1 MQAPEQ
7 CPVPCQRCG
16 AGMAPAPDWGTA
28 RYADVIPLVCRY
40 CGYAETLTR
49 DDRVRVSRERV
60 ALLRMAQ
67 DAAEAPARHAEQI
80 IGMRPWLGGVVVG
93 GVLTLNALNGVG
105 MAREAIE
112 RAGPAMDAAARL
124 QALLGV
130 CVTPLLGVGL
140 AAGMFGGWTLAMRRY
155 RALVT
160 PGRWARAPLAP
171 GAPARC
177 RCCGAGL
184 PEQWGAMVECGFC
197 RTHNLLDRAV
207 IDQREAL
214 LLSETAQHQAR
225 AAGVIA
231 RANEFS
237 ASFGHWSLVGA
248 AAGAVVGG
256 VLGYALALALAQA

>member
-1 MQAPEQ
+1 MLAPEQ

-16 AGMAPAPDWGTA
+16 AGMAPAPVGGA
-28 RYADVIPLVCRY
+28 PGYADVIPLLCRY
-40 CGYAETLTR
+40 CGYAETLHR

-67 DAAEAPARHAEQI
+67 EAAEAPARQAEQI

-93 GVLTLNALNGVG
+93 GVLALNALNGVG
-105 MAREAIE
+105 TTMEAIE
-112 RAGPAMDAAARL
+112 RAGPAMDASARL
-124 QALLGV
+124 QTLTGV
-130 CVTPLLGVGL
+130 CVIPLLGFGL
-140 AAGMFGGWTLAMRRY
+140 AVGMFVGWTLAMRRY

-160 PGRWARAPLAP
+160 PERWARAPLAP

-237 ASFGHWSLVGA
+237 ASFGQWSLAGA
-248 AAGAVVGG
+248 ALGAMAGG
-256 VLGYALALALAQA
+256 VLGYALALALSRA